1 MALRL
6 ITGRANCGK
15 TGLVLAA
22 AIESARHGE
31 SPTLLT
37 PTLADARRLEDE
49 LSDRVPVGIRVSTI
63 RNLASE
69 LWALYGDGRRPV
81 GAAVRQ
87 ALVAK
92 LIAEGVGGPLGAVS
106 ETPGFGRFIL
116 GAVVSSGPKTPDRA
130 EAFAPAVAAVASIV
144 ERYREEL
151 ASLGY
156 VEPAWIPSLLTGVQP
171 RLEGPLGLIRFVSLS
186 ASHVGLLA
194 ALAARH
200 EVSVAL
206 TWESGFPP
214 TESNGPSV
222 SRMLEFGAEHTIV
235 ASKPPS
241 NELEE
246 LAAGLYGRSAGAV
259 ASGQVMLGLAS
270 GSEAEAALVAR
281 LAREAVDSGHAP
293 ERVLITYQ
301 NMGNRLDG
309 LRAALRAEFLSYE
322 ADVKQSVLSTDF
334 GRAFVAVLALAAG
347 SAGRAEAMTLLLG
360 PFSDLDPDVVAKLD
374 RSWRRERSTQGFRV
388 IGDLVKAGGKVGRL
402 CELASDAAR
411 RQIDTETGKT
421 WQKVA
426 DIMLSTAFGGGPA
439 GGFGRG
445 IHDVAAHNAVVGA
458 IGEMAGV
465 VGSPFGV
472 KDLLQAL
479 QTVKT
484 AGSAAET
491 SGFVQLADLA
501 AVGARRFDVIVVGG
515 MNSDEMPGSKPES
528 LEDDLVELLGGED
541 RAGRDDD
548 ARIQLYST
556 ISSVRHKLCLVRQ
569 EASDSGAATRASV
582 QWEEVADSYESSTD
596 EGLPSA
602 LCDMGACVS
611 LPRAEI
617 SAAAPVFTEG
627 RRTLRHQPESVAL
640 RHIEPDRVAGDSS
653 RELLGNLGVF
663 SASEIEAYL
672 QCPYRWFYTY
682 VAMPSEIDSEFGAAE
697 LGSRAHALLAAFYRE
712 LPDRLGALR
721 VTPANVAEVLHLF
734 DQMAERES
742 VRMAQPITLAE
753 TLSANQ
759 ANRWAR
765 QAVADDAD
773 LSLGFN
779 PIAVERRFGYE
790 KPYVF
795 AGAAFRGSIDRVD
808 QSDSSLVVVDYK
820 SAREVFGVDKFES
833 KRLVQA
839 VLYASAASS
848 ELGLP
853 VAGSMYRSLK
863 GRIQRGFWR
872 RELVGA
878 MPQEWCED
886 DMIDEAG
893 FRRLVYQTEDL
904 VAGAIDGMR
913 AGQIPRRPHTKDA
926 CRFCA
931 ISLTCASSQ

>member
-22 AIESARHGE
+22 AIESARRGE

-49 LSDRVPVGIRVSTI
+49 LSDRVPVGIRVSTV

-69 LWALYGDGRRPV
+69 LWTLYGDGRRPV

-92 LIAEGVGGPLGAVS
+92 VIGEGVAAPLRAVS
-106 ETPGFGRFIL
+106 ETPGFGRFVL
-116 GAVVSSGPKTPDRA
+116 GAVVSSGPKSPDRT
-130 EAFAPAVAAVASIV
+130 EALPRAMSAVASIV

-156 VEPAWIPSLLTGVQP
+156 VEPAWIPSLLPGAKP
-171 RLEGPLGLIRFVSLS
+171 CLEGSLGLIRFVSLS

-194 ALAARH
+194 ALAARND
-200 EVSVAL
+200 VSVAL
-206 TWESGFPP
+206 TWESGFLP

-222 SRMLEFGAEHTIV
+222 SRLLELGAEHIIV
-235 ASKPPS
+235 GSKPPS

-246 LAAGLYGRSAGAV
+246 LAAGLYGQSGCAT
-259 ASGQVMLGLAS
+259 ASGRVILGLAS
-270 GSEAEAALVAR
+270 GSEAEVALVAR
-281 LAREAVDSGHAP
+281 LAREAVDSGYAP
-293 ERVLITYQ
+293 ERVLIAYQ
-301 NMGNRLDG
+301 NMERRLDG
-309 LRAALRAEFLSYE
+309 LHASLEAESLRYE
-322 ADVKQSVLSTDF
+322 SDVKQRVLSTDF
-334 GRAFVAVLALAAG
+334 GRAFAAVLALAAG

-360 PFSDLDPDVVAKLD
+360 PFSDVDPDVVDKLD
-374 RSWRRERSTQGFRV
+374 RSWRRDRSTQAFRV

-402 CELASDAAR
+402 CELASDAAP
-411 RQIDTETGKT
+411 RQIDAETGRK
-421 WQKVA
+421 WQTIA
-426 DIMLSTAFGGGPA
+426 DIMLSTAFGMGTPDWS
-439 GGFGRG
+439 GRRAR
-445 IHDVAAHNAVVGA
+445 DVAAHNAVVGA
-458 IGEMAGV
+458 VGEMAGV
-465 VGSPFGV
+465 AGSPFGTRE
-472 KDLLQAL
+472 LLQAL

-484 AGSAAET
+484 SGSPAET

-528 LEDDLVELLGGED
+528 LEDDLIELLGGED
-541 RAGRDDD
+541 RAERDAD

-556 ISSVRHKLCLVRQ
+556 ISSARHRLCLVRQ
-569 EASDSGAATRASV
+569 DASDSGAATRASV
-582 QWEEVADSYESSTD
+582 QWEEVADSYETTT
-596 EGLPSA
+596 EGGLPSS
-602 LCDMGACVS
+602 LCAVGACVS

-640 RHIEPDRVAGDSS
+640 RQIEPDRVASDSS
-653 RELLGNLGVF
+653 CELLGNLGVF

-682 VAMPSEIDSEFGAAE
+682 VAMPVEIDSEFGAAE
-697 LGSRAHALLAAFYRE
+697 LGSRAHALLAAFYRD
-712 LPDRLGALR
+712 LPDRLGASR
-721 VTPANVAEVLHLF
+721 VTSANVVEALDLF
-734 DQMAERES
+734 DQTAQRETA
-742 VRMAQPITLAE
+742 RMAQPITLAE

-759 ANRWAR
+759 AYLWAR
-765 QAVADDAD
+765 QVVADDAA
-773 LSLGFN
+773 LLLGFN
-779 PIAVERRFGYE
+779 PVAVERRFGYE
-790 KPYVF
+790 QPHIF
-795 AGAAFRGSIDRVD
+795 AGAPFRGSIDRVD
-808 QSDSSLVVVDYK
+808 QSDSALVVVDYK
-820 SAREVFGVDKFES
+820 SSRAVFGADKFES

-863 GRIQRGFWR
+863 GRVQRGFWR
-872 RELVGA
+872 RDLVGA
-878 MPQEWCED
+878 MPHEWCED

-893 FRRLVYQTEDL
+893 FERLVYQTEDL

-913 AGQIPRRPHTKDA
+913 AGQIPRKPQTKDA

-931 ISLTCASSQ
+931 IFLTCASSQ